1 MDDNRSD
8 SAPGSLSGDES
19 LDFPEFD
26 TPPDDAMLL
35 LKGWLGRAQADGVS
49 EPLVASLA
57 TAGAAGGAAAGA
69 AGAAAGG
76 SRESG
81 GGGAV
86 IPSVRTI
93 AVKAFDGRGLV
104 FGTYTSSRKGRD
116 LATTPY
122 AALVFYWRETMQQ
135 LRVEGPVERLG
146 AEESLPFFEDRT
158 RDAQATTALSRQG
171 EPLDDEDALAERAA
185 SLAAGAERIPMPD
198 DWAAYRLVPTAIEFW
213 QGRTNRLHRR
223 LAYRRSAPTIDAP
236 WTHERLQP

>member
-8 SAPGSLSGDES
+8 GALGSLSGDES

-57 TAGAAGGAAAGA
+57 TAGAAGGSG
-69 AGAAAGG
+69 
-76 SRESG
+76 ESG

-116 LATTPY
+116 LATIPY

-146 AEESLPFFEDRT
+146 EDESVPFFEDRT

-171 EPLDDEDALAERAA
+171 EPLDDEDALADRAA

-223 LAYRRSAPTIDAP
+223 LAYRRAAPTIDAP